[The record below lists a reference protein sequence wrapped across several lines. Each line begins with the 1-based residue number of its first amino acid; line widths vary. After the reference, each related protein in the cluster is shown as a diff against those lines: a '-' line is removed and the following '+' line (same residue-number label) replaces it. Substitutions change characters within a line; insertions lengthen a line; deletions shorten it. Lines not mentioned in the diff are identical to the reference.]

1 MGSSAIQ
8 PLRALASLR
17 LTVTLFALSMF
28 LIFAGTLAQVHSGIW
43 EVINGYFRTPIAWID
58 AQLFVPQQVGM
69 VDGAFPFP
77 GGYTLAALLM
87 VNLIAAHITHFTPS
101 WKRSGIILLHAGIIV
116 LLAGEFVTGL
126 FADEGLMTIREGES
140 SNYVEDSRRTEL
152 VVLESLD
159 NGNDRVVAI
168 PESKLRPGR
177 RIEHEALPFDVEVIE
192 WYTNSSLR
200 RASPH
205 DDHPATD
212 GKGLDWIPR
221 REARTS
227 GLDGMVPNVPSAY
240 VRLYD
245 DEEEL
250 GIWMVWADQID
261 IQDVVV
267 DGQTYSFELRFERRY
282 KPYSLHL
289 HEFRFDRFVGT
300 NRPRNYSSRLQLVD
314 PMRDEDREVLIR
326 MNQPLRHAGATFY
339 QSSFTE
345 DEKGTVLQVVRNP
358 GWLMP
363 YIACGMVAMGMIVH
377 FGMHLGRFVRR
388 RLS

>member
-58 AQLFVPQQVGM
+58 AQLFVPQQVGT
-69 VDGAFPFP
+69 VEGAFPFP

-87 VNLIAAHITHFTPS
+87 VNLIAAHITHFKPT

-152 VVLESLD
+152 VVLESLGD
-159 NGNDRVVAI
+159 GNDRVVAI

-177 RIEHEALPFDVEVIE
+177 RIEHEALPFDVEIIE
-192 WYTNSSLR
+192 WYANSRLR

-205 DDHPATD
+205 HEHPVTE
-212 GKGLDWIPR
+212 GEGLDWIPR
-221 REARTS
+221 REPRTS

-250 GIWMVWADQID
+250 GTWLVSVHHIA

-282 KPYSLHL
+282 KPYTLHL
-289 HEFRFDRFVGT
+289 YEFRFDRFVGT

-314 PMRDEDREVLIR
+314 PTRDEDREVLIR

-345 DEKGTVLQVVRNP
+345 DEQGTVLQVVRNP

-363 YIACGMVAMGMIVH
+363 YIACGMVALGMIVH
-377 FGMHLGRFVRR
+377 FGTHLGRFVRR